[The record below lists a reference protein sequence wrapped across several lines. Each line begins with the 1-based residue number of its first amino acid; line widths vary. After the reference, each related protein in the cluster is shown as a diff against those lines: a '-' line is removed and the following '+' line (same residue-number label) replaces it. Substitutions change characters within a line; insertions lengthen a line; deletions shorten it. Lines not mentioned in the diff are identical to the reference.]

1 MTLYPCIM
9 ALWPQSCPCSNSLN
23 LWTNFVHYVFYFRP
37 SFLTCQKSI
46 QLLILLDYS
55 QSLEN
60 YILFKGTVNCCKVT
74 EFIFTRSFSCVI
86 SQSFWW
92 RVWQIVAAPKKSCPT
107 IRAIWVWN
115 QIKDSFRFVRDRLCM
130 FIIWIIYSRK
140 MLRFLCSYY
149 LWGSSNLV
157 IHSSHSYTHGTT
169 TNYCLLTLLFKRW
182 NKWL

>member
-1 MTLYPCIM
+1 MKNQGIAIIHILYALYPYCIKQIILGIRIVMTLYPCIM

-23 LWTNFVHYVFYFRP
+23 LWTNFVHYVFYLRP

-46 QLLILLDYS
+46 QFLILIDYS

-115 QIKDSFRFVRDRLCM
+115 QIKDS
-130 FIIWIIYSRK
+130 
-140 MLRFLCSYY
+140 LRVC
-149 LWGSSNLV
+149 
-157 IHSSHSYTHGTT
+157 
-169 TNYCLLTLLFKRW
+169 
-182 NKWL
+182 